1 MLAVSQQY
9 AAATTDVQSAS
20 LVEAGQAVLTSYL
33 GSFAAPASLS
43 IWNYQGTAFN
53 VSFVF
58 FSLACLLIAVVML
71 RSDSFGK
78 VTGYV
83 GIVGYVTTL
92 GLFAPG
98 IGVYLSLVGLVVHLV
113 WFILIAQRLFQ
124 H

>member
-1 MLAVSQQY
+1 
-9 AAATTDVQSAS
+9 
-20 LVEAGQAVLTSYL
+20 
-33 GSFAAPASLS
+33 
-43 IWNYQGTAFN
+43 
-53 VSFVF
+53 
-58 FSLACLLIAVVML
+58 ML